1 MALLRRT
8 TKTKKSPFKFTEE
21 TPQPSLTRGTTV
33 TQGRDVQRIDLTN
46 NKKFAEYAT
55 KAKQRETEPIF
66 TRSSNGAFTGV
77 KFPDGREFQGLTNE
91 QVQQLTKEWRNRPL
105 SVEEQ
110 IQSELD
116 RTKLKE
122 QMIAEQT
129 PERVSQEQLD
139 SLTDLTPEQLAIA
152 QGSANLNTKPD
163 LKMIGAIAGERA
175 ALGATSGALGG
186 AGVGAVAGGVGAI
199 PGAIVGGIG
208 GAITGGVSGIFGS
221 YKNVASSN
229 VNQIEDNIMTAQNN
243 LAKARTLANQ
253 GASYEEVK
261 MNVGDAVAQ
270 LDLAERQLYE
280 ASKSKYEYKTN
291 ARDKLAKLRQ
301 YKREIMPDQIALIE
315 LALQKPTPEYIN
327 GGGQ

>member
-77 KFPDGREFQGLTNE
+77 K
-91 QVQQLTKEWRNRPL
+91 
-105 SVEEQ
+105 SV
-110 IQSELD
+110 
-116 RTKLKE
+116 K
-122 QMIAEQT
+122 
-129 PERVSQEQLD
+129 
-139 SLTDLTPEQLAIA
+139 
-152 QGSANLNTKPD
+152 
-163 LKMIGAIAGERA
+163 
-175 ALGATSGALGG
+175 
-186 AGVGAVAGGVGAI
+186 
-199 PGAIVGGIG
+199 
-208 GAITGGVSGIFGS
+208 
-221 YKNVASSN
+221 
-229 VNQIEDNIMTAQNN
+229 EDNIMTAQNN

>member
-1 MALLRRT
+1 
-8 TKTKKSPFKFTEE
+8 
-21 TPQPSLTRGTTV
+21 
-33 TQGRDVQRIDLTN
+33 
-46 NKKFAEYAT
+46 
-55 KAKQRETEPIF
+55 
-66 TRSSNGAFTGV
+66 
-77 KFPDGREFQGLTNE
+77 
-91 QVQQLTKEWRNRPL
+91 
-105 SVEEQ
+105 
-110 IQSELD
+110 
-116 RTKLKE
+116 
-122 QMIAEQT
+122 MIAEQT

-199 PGAIVGGIG
+199 PGALVGGIG